1 MDQGQALF
9 AFFKTVLTI
18 RLNISLLSNINKRK
32 LKKQAE
38 EEGHDVDA
46 SYQAAA
52 APKKAR
58 VHEFIANHPDTFF
71 LMDDPEDTADSLTVR
86 VGLHEWVLQELHKWV
101 NEQPNEWVVPQHWA
115 YPLHLESSETYTR
128 SQIRDAIRTHTP
140 YKDAE
145 LDETGPLIESTD
157 DNINE
162 VHHDLKRYTGLRDSS
177 EPEVVVYTAPGEGI
191 RGTAFIPLP
200 IYGPTKKSILG
211 PMMLWEGYKT
221 LVFSCS
227 NGTKHEVTLDGCLYQ
242 PLVLSILD
250 SLTAAFC
257 EQVPPKMWQFM
268 PTGCIHNGPC
278 RYYHR
283 SPPSKTGE
291 TRKKREHWEVTSASG
306 FARHDHNTHGQEA

>member
-1 MDQGQALF
+1 MEPGQALF
-9 AFFKTVLTI
+9 AFLNTVCTI
-18 RLNISLLSNINKRK
+18 CLNISLLSNLNKRK
-32 LKKQAE
+32 LKEQAE
-38 EEGHDVDA
+38 QEGHDVDA

-71 LMDDPEDTADSLTVR
+71 LIDDPEDTADSLTVR

-115 YPLHLESSETYTR
+115 YPLHLESSGTYTE

-145 LDETGPLIESTD
+145 LDETGPLLESTD
-157 DNINE
+157 DNIND

-177 EPEVVVYTAPGEGI
+177 EPEVAVYTAPGERI
-191 RGTAFIPLP
+191 LGTAFIPLP
-200 IYGPTKKSILG
+200 IYGPTYKSILG
-211 PMMLWEGYKT
+211 PMMLQEGYKT

-227 NGTKHEVTLDGCLYQ
+227 KETQHEVTLDGCLHQ
-242 PLVLSILD
+242 PLVVSILD

-257 EQVPPKMWQFM
+257 EQAHPQMWQYM
-268 PTGCIHNGPC
+268 TTGCIHKVPC

-283 SPPSKTGE
+283 SPPSETGK
-291 TRKKREHWEVTSASG
+291 TRKHWEVISANG
-306 FARHDHNTHGQEA
+306 FARHDHHTHGQEA